1 MPHDLFG
8 TPVIAAPMAGGTS
21 TPAFVEAVHRAGGLG
36 FLAAGY
42 KSVAAMQAEISTLR
56 ESGARFGMNVFV
68 PDPAQLPPSAA
79 VLAELEDYRLQ
90 LHTDAR
96 RYGVELPQ
104 LRLDDDDE
112 WQGKIDALLSDPV
125 ELVSFAFG
133 LPGPDVVRALQR
145 AGSAVLATV
154 TTAAE
159 AVQAAGQGV
168 DALVVQHTSA
178 GGHSA
183 AFLPAPEPQP
193 AYTAEPGGSQLAQPG
208 GTTAEPGGTTAE
220 LLAEVRSAVG
230 LPLVAAG
237 GIMDAAGL
245 DAVLRAGAVA
255 AQLGTAFLRTD
266 QSGAKQLHKDALA
279 DPHFTRTRLT
289 RAFTGRQARAL
300 ENEFVRDH
308 PGAPEAYPAVHHL
321 TAPIRAAATAAG
333 DAERLNLWAG
343 TGWQKAQA
351 GPVAGVVQ
359 GLLAGR

>member
-21 TPAFVEAVHRAGGLG
+21 TAAFVEAVHRAGGLG

-68 PDPAQLPPSAA
+68 PDPAQLPPPAS

-90 LHTDAR
+90 LRTDAR

-183 AFLPAPEPQP
+183 AFLPAPEPRP
-193 AYTAEPGGSQLAQPG
+193 AYAAR
-208 GTTAEPGGTTAE
+208 PGGTTAE
-220 LLAEVRSAVG
+220 LLAEVRSAVD

-279 DPHFTRTRLT
+279 DPHFIRTRLT

-308 PGAPEAYPAVHHL
+308 PEAPEAYPAVHHL

-343 TGWQKAQA
+343 TGWQKAHA
-351 GPVAGVVQ
+351 GPVAGVVH

>member
-21 TPAFVEAVHRAGGLG
+21 TPAFVGAVHRAGGLG

-42 KSVAAMQAEISTLR
+42 KSVAAMQAEVRTTR

-68 PDPAQLPPSAA
+68 PDPAQLTPSAA
-79 VLAELEDYRLQ
+79 MVAELEEYRRELRI
-90 LHTDAR
+90 DAL
-96 RYGVELPQ
+96 RYGVELPP

-112 WQGKIDALLSDPV
+112 WQAKIDALLADPV

-159 AVQAAGQGV
+159 ARQAAGQGV
-168 DALVVQHTSA
+168 DALVVQHASA
-178 GGHSA
+178 GGHSS
-183 AFLPAPEPQP
+183 AFLPASAPP
-193 AYTAEPGGSQLAQPG
+193 ARPAGSPLHGSEQGGSLRDTSRQG
-208 GTTAEPGGTTAE
+208 GTTEE
-220 LLAEVRSAVG
+220 LLAEVRSAVD

-237 GIMDAAGL
+237 GVMDAAGL
-245 DAVLRAGAVA
+245 DAVLRAGAAA

-266 QSGAKQLHKDALA
+266 ESGARQLHKDALA

-289 RAFTGRQARAL
+289 RAFTGRWARAL
-300 ENEFVRDH
+300 ENEFIRDH

-321 TAPIRAAATAAG
+321 TAPLRAAAAAAG

-343 TGWQKAQA
+343 TGWQQAQA
-351 GPVAGVVQ
+351 GPVAGVLAR
-359 GLLAGR
+359 LLG

>member
-21 TPAFVEAVHRAGGLG
+21 TPAFIEAVHRAGGFG

-42 KSVAAMQAEISTLR
+42 KSVAAMQADIRTTR
-56 ESGARFGMNVFV
+56 AAGARFGMNVFV
-68 PDPAQLPPSAA
+68 PDPAQLPPPAS
-79 VLAELEDYRLQ
+79 VLAELEDYRLE
-90 LHTDAR
+90 LRPDAL
-96 RYGVELPQ
+96 RYGVELQQ

-112 WQGKIDALLSDPV
+112 WQGKIDALLADPV

-159 AVQAAGQGV
+159 ALQAADQGV

-178 GGHSA
+178 GGHSG
-183 AFLPAPEPQP
+183 AFLPTSGLQA
-193 AYTAEPGGSQLAQPG
+193 GGSQPD
-208 GTTAEPGGTTAE
+208 GTTAE

-245 DAVLRAGAVA
+245 DAVLRAGASAV
-255 AQLGTAFLRTD
+255 QVGTAFLRTD
-266 QSGAKQLHKDALA
+266 ESGARQLHKDALA

-289 RAFTGRQARAL
+289 RAFTGRQARSL

-308 PGAPEAYPAVHHL
+308 PEAPVGYPAIHHL

-351 GPVAGVVQ
+351 GPVADVMH

>member
-1 MPHDLFG
+1 
-8 TPVIAAPMAGGTS
+8 MAGGTS
-21 TPAFVEAVHRAGGLG
+21 TAAFVEAVHRAGGLG

-90 LHTDAR
+90 LRTDAR

-183 AFLPAPEPQP
+183 AFLPPRA
-193 AYTAEPGGSQLAQPG
+193 ASRLTR
-208 GTTAEPGGTTAE
+208 
-220 LLAEVRSAVG
+220 RSR
-230 LPLVAAG
+230 AARRRSCSPRYG
-237 GIMDAAGL
+237 PPSTSRWW
-245 DAVLRAGAVA
+245 LRAASWMRPGWTPCCVPGPSQPSSAPRFSALTKA
-255 AQLGTAFLRTD
+255 APSSCTKMPWPIRT
-266 QSGAKQLHKDALA
+266 S
-279 DPHFTRTRLT
+279 PETRLT

-308 PGAPEAYPAVHHL
+308 PEAPEAYPAVHHL

-343 TGWQKAQA
+343 TGWQKAHA
-351 GPVAGVVQ
+351 GPVAGVVH

>member
-1 MPHDLFG
+1 
-8 TPVIAAPMAGGTS
+8 
-21 TPAFVEAVHRAGGLG
+21 
-36 FLAAGY
+36 
-42 KSVAAMQAEISTLR
+42 
-56 ESGARFGMNVFV
+56 
-68 PDPAQLPPSAA
+68 

-90 LHTDAR
+90 LRTDSR

-168 DALVVQHTSA
+168 DALVVQHASA

-193 AYTAEPGGSQLAQPG
+193 AYTAEPGG
-208 GTTAEPGGTTAE
+208 TTAQPGGTTAE
-220 LLAEVRSAVG
+220 LLAEVRSAVE

-308 PGAPEAYPAVHHL
+308 PEAPEAYPAVHHL

-343 TGWQKAQA
+343 TGWRKAHA

>member
-21 TPAFVEAVHRAGGLG
+21 TAAFVEAVHRAGGLG

-68 PDPAQLPPSAA
+68 PDPAQLPPPAS

-90 LHTDAR
+90 LRTDAR

-183 AFLPAPEPQP
+183 AFLPAPEPRP
-193 AYTAEPGGSQLAQPG
+193 AYAARPG
-208 GTTAEPGGTTAE
+208 GTTAQ
-220 LLAEVRSAVG
+220 LLAEVRSAVD

-308 PGAPEAYPAVHHL
+308 PEAPEAYPAVHHL
-321 TAPIRAAATAAG
+321 TAPLRAAATAAG

-343 TGWQKAQA
+343 TGWRKAQA

>member
-1 MPHDLFG
+1 MPYDLVG

-21 TPAFVEAVHRAGGLG
+21 TPAFVEAVHRASGLG

-42 KSVAAMQAEISTLR
+42 KSVGAMQADIRATR
-56 ESGARFGMNVFV
+56 ASGARFGMNVFV
-68 PDPAQLPPSAA
+68 PDPAQLPPPAS

-90 LHTDAR
+90 LLADAR

-104 LRLDDDDE
+104 LRLDDDDQ
-112 WQGKIDALLSDPV
+112 WQAKIEALLADPV

-133 LPGPDVVRALQR
+133 LPGPDVVAALQR

-159 AVQAAGQGV
+159 ALQAADQGV
-168 DALVVQHTSA
+168 DALVVQHASA
-178 GGHSA
+178 GGHSG
-183 AFLPAPEPQP
+183 AFLPASGLQ
-193 AYTAEPGGSQLAQPG
+193 AGGSQASG
-208 GTTAEPGGTTAE
+208 SEAAGTTAE
-220 LLAEVRSAVG
+220 LVAQVRSAVG

-266 QSGAKQLHKDALA
+266 EAGTRRLHKDALA
-279 DPHFTRTRLT
+279 DPHFSRTRLT
-289 RAFTGRQARAL
+289 RAFTGRQARSL

-308 PGAPEAYPAVHHL
+308 PEAPVGYPAIHHL
-321 TAPIRAAATAAG
+321 TAPIRAAAAAAG

-343 TGWQKAQA
+343 TGWQQAQA
-351 GPVAGVVQ
+351 GPVADVVR

>member
-42 KSVAAMQAEISTLR
+42 KSVAAMQAEIRTIR
-56 ESGARFGMNVFV
+56 ESGARCGMNVFV

-79 VLAELEDYRLQ
+79 VLAELENYRQQ
-90 LHTDAR
+90 LRTDAR

-154 TTAAE
+154 TNAAE

-168 DALVVQHTSA
+168 DALVVQHASA

-183 AFLPAPEPQP
+183 AFLPAPEP
-193 AYTAEPGGSQLAQPG
+193 ADAAQPG

-220 LLAEVRSAVG
+220 LLAEVRSAVD

-308 PGAPEAYPAVHHL
+308 PEAPEAYPVVHHL
-321 TAPIRAAATAAG
+321 TAPLRAAATAAG